1 MKNFIF
7 LIPLLLLCACN
18 VYELTGEE
26 LESVITKYP
35 RIEVSPDSF
44 KISDLG
50 PMEKQRVTLRVYN
63 AKFITAGIPS
73 LSLNTPQSAA
83 TYTILSTGDTQVV
96 MDIELTSGATQPGRI
111 DLDLTDAD
119 FSSTTEFS
127 SSNLR
132 TSIDIK

>member
-73 LSLNTPQSAA
+73 LSLNTPQSA
-83 TYTILSTGDTQVV
+83 STGDTQVV